1 MGACPL
7 LLLLALT
14 RLAVQHSP
22 PHNMMS
28 RILLTGQHPLTF
40 DTRLVSATSWSSNR
54 QPAFTESSLV
64 SCGHTC
70 ARRNR
75 EEPGS
80 CNALMFSA
88 ETRDCY
94 LGTAT
99 LAGGQEQSELVYLMH
114 GTGAGDGERDGGEV
128 VTRGR

>member
-1 MGACPL
+1 MDAWPL
-7 LLLLALT
+7 LLLLSLT
-14 RLAVQHSP
+14 TLAVQHSP
-22 PHNMMS
+22 PLNMMS
-28 RILLTGQHPLTF
+28 RILLTGQHTLTF
-40 DTRLVSATSWSSNR
+40 DTRLVSAASWSSNR

-80 CNALMFSA
+80 CNALMYSA
-88 ETRDCY
+88 ATRDCY

-99 LAGGQEQSELVYLMH
+99 LAKGQEQSELVYLMH
-114 GTGAGDGERDGGEV
+114 GTGFGAEAGDEV
-128 VTRGR
+128 VTGGRP